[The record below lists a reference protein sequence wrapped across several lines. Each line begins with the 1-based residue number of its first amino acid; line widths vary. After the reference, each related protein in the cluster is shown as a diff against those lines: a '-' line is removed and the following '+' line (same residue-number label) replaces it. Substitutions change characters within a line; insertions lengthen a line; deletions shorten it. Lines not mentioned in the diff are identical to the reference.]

1 MKNVKKILD
10 LKFTSWTILFE
21 KGGIIHDDK
30 KMITLNNGVEI
41 PQVALGTWLIDD
53 NKVEEPVKTAIRL
66 GYRHVDTAQAYAL
79 NFYSHQ

>member
-21 KGGIIHDDK
+21 KGGIK
-30 KMITLNNGVEI
+30 
-41 PQVALGTWLIDD
+41 VA
-53 NKVEEPVKTAIRL
+53 EPVKTAIRL

-79 NFYSHQ
+79 NFYSHQESDY

>member
-1 MKNVKKILD
+1 
-10 LKFTSWTILFE
+10 
-21 KGGIIHDDK
+21 
-30 KMITLNNGVEI
+30 MITLNNGVEI

-53 NKVEEPVKTAIRL
+53 NKVVEPVKTAIRL